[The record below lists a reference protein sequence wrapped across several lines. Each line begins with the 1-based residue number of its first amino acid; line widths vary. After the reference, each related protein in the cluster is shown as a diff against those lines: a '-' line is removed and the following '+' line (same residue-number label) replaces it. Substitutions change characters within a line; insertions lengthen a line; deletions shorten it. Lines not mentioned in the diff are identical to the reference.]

1 METKWEKKQTCKS
14 WATFPT
20 FNCEQNFFNEKK
32 DQTSF
37 NLFIFICIYTMG
49 YNTQAQN
56 DR

>member
-1 METKWEKKQTCKS
+1 METKWKKKQTCKS